1 VPIAEIIGRET
12 AEHEVG
18 ARLNRN
24 VVAFLNRQREILKM
38 GLAVLAGIYPYNHA
52 RALPQRDHHARKG

>member
-1 VPIAEIIGRET
+1 VPIARIVRRKT

-24 VVAFLNRQREILKM
+24 VVARIGRQREIFKM
-38 GLAVLAGIYPYNHA
+38 GLAVLASLYPYDHA
-52 RALPQRDHHARKG
+52 RALP